1 MPLFQNAYIFVS
13 IICILACIMLLI
25 SGITTIIL
33 EEKEKVNQMRKE
45 AERETRERFEKE
57 NLPQM

>member
-13 IICILACIMLLI
+13 IICILASIMLLI

-57 NLPQM
+57 NLPQI